1 MNDSVFV
8 GLAGVTRTYGPGLDV
23 LRGVDL
29 RVREGESLAIVGP
42 SGCGKTTLLNIA
54 GTLDR
59 PDSGWVHLAGREVAR
74 LPEPELARLRARE
87 IGFVF
92 QGHHLLPHLTVLENV
107 LLPTLAQ
114 ERRVPAEVWNRAHS
128 LLERV
133 GLSERHQHRPAE
145 LSGGEKQ
152 RAALVRALINRPRLL
167 LADEPTGALDHAA
180 AVALAQLLAELN
192 REQGVTLIVVTH
204 WEDLAG
210 RLQRRLRLVDG
221 VLQT

>member
-1 MNDSVFV
+1 M
-8 GLAGVTRTYGPGLDV
+8 
-23 LRGVDL
+23 
-29 RVREGESLAIVGP
+29 REGESLAIVGP

-204 WEDLAG
+204 WEDLAS

>member
-1 MNDSVFV
+1 M
-8 GLAGVTRTYGPGLDV
+8 
-23 LRGVDL
+23 
-29 RVREGESLAIVGP
+29 REGESLAIVGP